1 MSKPFS
7 VDEQRKF
14 EKIKAL
20 VMGVIQRMD
29 NKKGLNIKRY
39 ETFFNLCEK
48 DPDVFR
54 NWDILHSNELDS
66 CPTIMALPFE
76 EPSMT
81 QIKNAADFLGIELEN
96 YIYYRQND
104 PRGIR
109 SKMKVPVRLCAH
121 KKSTC
126 ETMHYN

>member
-1 MSKPFS
+1 MAKPFS
-7 VDEQRKF
+7 PDEQKKYER
-14 EKIKAL
+14 IKEL

-39 ETFFNLCEK
+39 ESFFKLC
-48 DPDVFR
+48 DQNPDVFR
-54 NWDILHSNELDS
+54 NWEVLNSDELDS

-76 EPSMT
+76 EPAMT

-109 SKMKVPVRLCAH
+109 SKMKVPVGL
-121 KKSTC
+121 T
-126 ETMHYN
+126 Y